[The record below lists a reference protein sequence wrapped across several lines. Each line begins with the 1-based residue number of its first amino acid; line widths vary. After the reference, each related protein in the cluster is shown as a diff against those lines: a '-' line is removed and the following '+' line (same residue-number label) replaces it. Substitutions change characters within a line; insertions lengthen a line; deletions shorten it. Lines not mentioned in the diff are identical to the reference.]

1 MTKNPVNQE
10 QKILK
15 SFFHP
20 LARNKEALELK
31 NDAAYL
37 FKRKKMVV
45 SSDMMIEGKH
55 FDKNYDPKVLARK
68 LLRVNLSDIAA
79 MGAMPYG
86 YILNIAIP
94 KKNHNVWLKRFTS
107 GLRLDGNKFGLKLF
121 GGDLSESSQIF
132 LSATIFGFVK
142 KKIHKEIFVSE
153 GSEIYVGGNIGD
165 AALGFELLKD
175 RKEKKINSKNFF
187 LKKLYLPD
195 PQITLGIS
203 ILGIAEFCT
212 DISDGLISELEL
224 ISENSNLKAN
234 IFLKDIPLSKNTK
247 KEIIETNDK
256 KKKWEVILTGGE
268 DYKLLFSV
276 KQNKLNL
283 LKKKKLQNIKKI
295 GYFSQGI
302 GVDIYD
308 LDKKKINF
316 KKKGFCHF

>member
-1 MTKNPVNQE
+1 MNQVNQE
-10 QKILK
+10 QEILK
-15 SFFHP
+15 KFFHP
-20 LARNKEALELK
+20 LAKNKEALELK

-37 FKRKKMVV
+37 FKKKKMVV

-55 FDKNYDPKVLARK
+55 FDKNYDPKILARK

-79 MGAMPYG
+79 MGAIPYG
-86 YILNIAIP
+86 YTLNIAIP
-94 KKNHNVWLKRFTS
+94 KRNHHNWLKRFTS
-107 GLRLDGNKFGLKLF
+107 GLKLDGNKFGLKLF
-121 GGDLSESSQIF
+121 GGDLSESSKIF
-132 LSATIFGFVK
+132 MSATIFGFVK
-142 KKIHKEIFVSE
+142 NNFHKKLCVSD
-153 GSEIYVGGNIGD
+153 GSEIFVGGNIGD
-165 AALGFELLKD
+165 AALGFEFLRD
-175 RKEKKINSKNFF
+175 RKKKTDSKNFF

-212 DISDGLISELEL
+212 DISDGLISELHL
-224 ISENSNLKAN
+224 ISQNSNLKAN

-247 KEIIETNDK
+247 KEIIETKDK